1 MARTPSALDEAA
13 TARSLPD
20 AARWNHTS
28 GEDPSAVLDADGCIV
43 DANAAWTEVVGNGPA
58 PAAPATAA
66 ALLPSCATS
75 TPSGSAVADA
85 AADALADVL
94 GGSRRR
100 VELEYSCTCSLDERR
115 FLLQILGRGEH
126 ALVRHVDLSARRAR
140 DEHLADL
147 PTVHAATGLPSRASI
162 GHQLAAALEL
172 TPPEARP
179 VLIEVHLRALAE
191 IAEQHGRLVAD
202 EVAVLAAARLRRT
215 VRVDDVV
222 GAYDDGTLVVLCP
235 TADDDQLDAVVQRVG
250 RTMSRPILVGA
261 RTLDTRVEVRVD
273 RSTRTARDDATVTA
287 PPGDGPG
294 SGAAGSG
301 ATGSVPAVAN
311 LVGAADGRRTLQ
323 RVLEHASDVVMLFDG
338 DGTITWVS
346 PAARR
351 VFRIAPEQLLGRNG
365 MDLVH
370 PDDRDR
376 AAETFMSITGLGDQV
391 RAEFRILAGD
401 GSVMWVEEVVT
412 NLLEDRDVGAVFAN
426 LRDITERKQAES
438 SIEFQARLLDSVGQA
453 LVAID
458 DDRRVRYWNDAAA
471 RMYGFDPEFAIG
483 RNVDEV
489 VRPADGWQ
497 DRYAELVRHVDHGAR
512 WSGELRLRHS
522 DGHTVPG
529 IVTMTPV
536 FDARRRQ
543 IASIAVASDI
553 SDQLRSNELSARLST
568 VVESSQDAII
578 STTLKGTITTWN
590 RAATE
595 LFARSAEEMIGRNSR
610 ELAPVEL
617 HDQIDMLTD
626 LLSAGHALH
635 DTEMRFVRADGTPLQ
650 LSLSV
655 APILDDAGTPIG
667 ASISARDLSERIR
680 LQHQMAEDHARLVE
694 AQQIT
699 HLGSY
704 EYDPSTDEI
713 SRSEECDRIYGIAPG
728 ALDVNLLDFVH
739 PDDVEETLRATE
751 LALEGGD
758 SVERTIR
765 ILRTDGALRWIRCRS
780 ALVERGG
787 RTLLAGTMLDVTEQH
802 LAELALAQQATH
814 DSLTGLPNRIG
825 LHAHLTR
832 LLASDSTQRVAVA
845 ILDLDRF
852 KIINDTLGHRVGD
865 ETLRAVADRLRDELG
880 PDDLI
885 ARLGGDEFVLVRGDL
900 PDDLDAARRLATDA
914 LAALEAPIVVGG
926 RRFDLSGSIGVT
938 LSAPVD
944 SAESLLS
951 DADAAMYLAKQRG
964 GRNVS
969 VFDEAARE
977 RSNRHTEV
985 ESALRGAVG
994 RDEMTMHYQPIVDV
1008 VDGRVRGFEAL
1019 ARWQHPRL
1027 GAVGPDEFVPI
1038 AEASGAIV
1046 PLGRWGV
1053 HTVLEQIA
1061 TWCGADEP
1069 TDDLWVAINL
1079 SSAQLGEEGFV
1090 DWFDHEL
1097 RTSGVP
1103 ADRVHLEITERVL
1116 IEHIEQAVDTIA
1128 ALRELGVQISID
1140 DFGTGYSSLSYLDQL
1155 PVDVLK
1161 VDRSFVDRLGPT
1173 ARDTA
1178 VVRSIVA
1185 LARTL
1190 ELQVVVEGVETEE
1203 QRAIVAELGCE
1214 LGQGYLWSRP
1224 LPPDGALEYLRA
1236 HR

>member
-1 MARTPSALDEAA
+1 MSRTDSAIHDASALRPRAEAGG
-13 TARSLPD
+13 
-20 AARWNHTS
+20 WNHAS
-28 GEDPSAVLDADGCIV
+28 GEDPTAVLDPGGRIV
-43 DANAAWTEVVGNGPA
+43 DVNAAWVEAIGAEPCADA
-58 PAAPATAA
+58 PAAAV
-66 ALLPSCATS
+66 ALLPSCATAC
-75 TPSGSAVADA
+75 PEGSAVAEA
-85 AADALADVL
+85 VTGALADVL
-94 GGSRRR
+94 DGSRRR
-100 VELEYSCTCSLDERR
+100 VEIEYACTCSLDERR
-115 FLLQILGRGEH
+115 LLLQILGRGDSSPPH
-126 ALVRHVDLSARRAR
+126 VLVRHLDLSARRAR
-140 DEHLADL
+140 DEHLSDL

-179 VLIEVHLRALAE
+179 VLIEVHLRALAD
-191 IAEQHGRLVAD
+191 IAEQHGQLVAD

-235 TADDDQLDAVVQRVG
+235 SADDEQMDAVVRRVG
-250 RTMSRPILVGA
+250 RTMARPILVGA
-261 RTLDTRVEVRVD
+261 RTLDPRIEVRVD
-273 RSTRTARDDATVTA
+273 RSTRAPRGGTPSARPAASPA
-287 PPGDGPG
+287 PVA
-294 SGAAGSG
+294 S
-301 ATGSVPAVAN
+301 SVPAVSN
-311 LVGAADGRRTLQ
+311 LAAGGSRTLQ

-338 DGTITWVS
+338 DGTVTWVS
-346 PAARR
+346 PAAQR
-351 VFRIAPEQLLGRNG
+351 VFRIDPVQLLGRNG

-376 AAETFMSITGLGDQV
+376 AAESFMSIPALGDQV

-412 NLLEDRDVGAVFAN
+412 NLLDDPDVGAVFAN
-426 LRDITERKQAES
+426 LRDVSERKRAES

-471 RMYGFDPEFAIG
+471 RMYGFAPEHALG

-497 DRYAELVRHVDHGAR
+497 DRYADLVRHVDHGAS
-512 WSGELRLRHS
+512 WSGELRLRHA
-522 DGHTVPG
+522 DDHTVPA

-543 IASIAVASDI
+543 IASVAVASDI
-553 SDQLRSNELSARLST
+553 SEQLRSNELSARLST
-568 VVESSQDAII
+568 VVESSRDAII
-578 STTLKGTITTWN
+578 STTLEGTITTWN

-595 LFARSAEEMIGRNSR
+595 LFGLEAEEMIGRNSR
-610 ELAPVEL
+610 ELAPVEV
-617 HDQIDMLTD
+617 HDQIDMLTE

-635 DTEMRFVRADGTPLQ
+635 DAEMELLRPDGDRLQ

-667 ASISARDLSERIR
+667 ASISARDLGERIR

-704 EYDPSTDEI
+704 EYDPATGEV
-713 SRSEECDRIYGIAPG
+713 SRSEECDRIYGIEPG
-728 ALDVNLLDFVH
+728 AQGVNLLDFVH
-739 PDDVEETLRATE
+739 PDDVEETVSATA
-751 LALEGGD
+751 LALEGGE

-765 ILRTDGALRWIRCRS
+765 ILRSDGATRWIRCRS

-814 DSLTGLPNRIG
+814 DSLTGLPNRTG

-832 LLASDSTQRVAVA
+832 LLASDSSQRVAVA

-880 PDDLI
+880 PDDVI
-885 ARLGGDEFVLVRGDL
+885 ARLGGDEFVLVRGDM
-900 PDDLDAARRLATDA
+900 PDDLDVARRLATDA

-985 ESALRGAVG
+985 ESELRGAVG
-994 RDEMTMHYQPIVDV
+994 RGEMSMHYQPIVGV
-1008 VDGRVRGFEAL
+1008 ADGRVLGFEAL

-1046 PLGRWGV
+1046 PLGRWAV
-1053 HTVLEQIA
+1053 QTVLQQIA
-1061 TWCGADEP
+1061 GWAREGHTTGE
-1069 TDDLWVAINL
+1069 LWVAINL

-1090 DWFDHEL
+1090 DWFDREL
-1097 RTSGVP
+1097 RHSGVP
-1103 ADRVHLEITERVL
+1103 AHRVHLEITERVL

-1128 ALRELGVQISID
+1128 ALRDLGVQISID

-1190 ELQVVVEGVETEE
+1190 ELQVVVEGVETAE
-1203 QRAIVAELGCE
+1203 QRSIVAELGCE
-1214 LGQGYLWSRP
+1214 LGQGYLWSPP
-1224 LPPDGALEYLRA
+1224 LPPDSALEYLRA